1 MNDAFVKEEYLYALL
16 CHNVRYYLPTFS
28 EKPNA
33 PTLAF
38 APLTIM
44 APTMSY
50 FTAFTVIS
58 LGEVNV
64 LIV

>member
-1 MNDAFVKEEYLYALL
+1 M
-16 CHNVRYYLPTFS
+16 HYYVITYVIISRRSP

-38 APLTIM
+38 TPLTIM